1 MTLYSLHLLQPHH
14 IWGPLEEDA
23 CVRILFTDSSLA
35 CNIIM
40 LQYVP
45 GKLSSLDINTSF
57 LTGRPRASW
66 IGTDPHKE
74 HRIPM
79 SCLLTL
85 VIHHCIFRPNHFLRL
100 QITPWCGS
108 PQQQWVIKQK
118 GATFLV
124 NRCGNKKLSL
134 YIHKTKGLSFCWG
147 FPPPPTSPVYIS
159 SSSVP
164 SHWIGKKGSTA
175 H

>member
-1 MTLYSLHLLQPHH
+1 M
-14 IWGPLEEDA
+14 
-23 CVRILFTDSSLA
+23 F
-35 CNIIM
+35 
-40 LQYVP
+40 QYFP
-45 GKLSSLDINTSF
+45 GKLSSLDINTSHCNWVMDF
-57 LTGRPRASW
+57 PDWEASGKLDWRWPSQRAQ
-66 IGTDPHKE
+66 D
-74 HRIPM
+74 PM

-124 NRCGNKKLSL
+124 NRRGNKRLSL
-134 YIHKTKGLSFCWG
+134 YFHKTKGLSFCWG
-147 FPPPPTSPVYIS
+147 FPPPPTAPVYIS
-159 SSSVP
+159 SPSVP
-164 SHWIGKKGSTA
+164 SHWIRKKGSISTA